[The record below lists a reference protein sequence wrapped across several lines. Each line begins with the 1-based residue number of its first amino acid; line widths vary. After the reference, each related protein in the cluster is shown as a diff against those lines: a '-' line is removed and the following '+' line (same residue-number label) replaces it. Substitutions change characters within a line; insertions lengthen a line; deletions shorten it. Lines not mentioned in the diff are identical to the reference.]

1 MSALWALAVILIASG
16 LAKLQSPQETAA
28 TFTRLDVPARLSHP
42 TLVKAFPFLEILLGI
57 ALLLPFTVLRPLTA
71 LVAVA
76 LFIAFTWLVVRAKD
90 RDVSCGC
97 FGPSARPISNWTVL
111 RNVLLVVLALL
122 GLFEAIITLAV
133 TGIRIAWWPLAGFFQ
148 GYVEWSILI
157 TVLLTAAAYLIG
169 RETAPV
175 GESAAPAAAAET
187 PSAEAV
193 PVGAPGEAAPA
204 GAPGEAAADGEP
216 ERHPLPDVV
225 LGTGQG
231 FERLGQMAARQ
242 SMLLLH
248 VSAGCGPCGRVMDH
262 VEHMDPQIGPVALRV
277 LKPTYQTDAVAP
289 TGVGPL
295 TRDIVLTD
303 PAGRAAQELGLER
316 YPSAVLIGTDGL
328 TAGGPVVGADEVIA
342 LIEEVREIMADAG
355 RLDEQPAADATAQ
368 GQTAQGPTA

>member
-16 LAKLQSPQETAA
+16 LAKVQSPQETAA
-28 TFTRLDVPARLSHP
+28 TFTRLDVPAKLSHP

-76 LFIAFTWLVVRAKD
+76 LFIAFTWLVVRVKD
-90 RDVSCGC
+90 KGVSCGC
-97 FGPSARPISNWTVL
+97 FGASARPITGWTVL
-111 RNVLLVVLALL
+111 RNIILVVLALL

-133 TGIRIAWWPLAGFFQ
+133 TGVRIAWWPLAGFFQ
-148 GYVEWSILI
+148 GYVEWSILV

-169 RETAPV
+169 RDTAPLEEKAPAASAAGALSPAAEASWAADPV
-175 GESAAPAAAAET
+175 GEDE
-187 PSAEAV
+187 V
-193 PVGAPGEAAPA
+193 
-204 GAPGEAAADGEP
+204 DGEP

-231 FERLGQMAARQ
+231 FDRLQQMAARQ
-242 SMLLLH
+242 AMLLLH
-248 VSAGCGPCGRVMDH
+248 VTAGCGACRRVMDH
-262 VEHMDPQIGPVALRV
+262 IEHMDPQIGPVAMRV

-295 TRDIVLTD
+295 SREIVLTD
-303 PAGRAAQELGLER
+303 PAGKAAHDLGMER

-328 TAGGPVVGADEVIA
+328 TAGGPVFGAEEVIDF
-342 LIEEVREIMADAG
+342 IEEVREIMAEAG
-355 RLDEQPAADATAQ
+355 QLEQPAAAAE
-368 GQTAQGPTA
+368 TAQGPTA